1 MYRPFGQYPKA
12 VYRSFTKPEY
22 LEDFLEH
29 GRFRIGHIDSFRS
42 IEDSARRDQSEGE
55 ARYRRPGIVTKVHFS
70 RCSDETFETNEPGDI
85 ETSAQIGNPTYL
97 FCTSRTS
104 IDLNL
109 MRSKFGDFV
118 ALISEPRR
126 LALDL
131 CHYFQTSEYKLAGGI
146 EGCCVQ
152 YTKDTVIQTKL
163 SSIQRAQLS
172 YSQKPEEHKK
182 EKEFR
187 YVAILF
193 SKPQDGEFPTYLE
206 IDLNKKL
213 TYASRI

>member
-1 MYRPFGQYPKA
+1 MYKPFGQYPKA
-12 VYRSFTKPEY
+12 VYRSFKKPGC
-22 LEDFLEH
+22 LEDFLDH
-29 GRFRIGHIDSFRS
+29 GRFRIGCIDHYRR
-42 IEDSARRDQSEGE
+42 IEDSGRRDESEGE

-70 RCSDETFETNEPGDI
+70 RCSDETFETNEPGDV
-85 ETSAQIGNPTYL
+85 ETSARIGNPTYL

-104 IDLNL
+104 IDLNW
-109 MRSKFGDFV
+109 MRHKFGDFV
-118 ALISEPRR
+118 ALISEPRT

-131 CHYFQTSEYKLAGGI
+131 CHYFQTSEYRLAGGI

-163 SSIQRAQLS
+163 SSIQIGQLS
-172 YSQKPEEHKK
+172 YSQKPGKHKK

-193 SKPQDGEFPTYLE
+193 HKPQDGEFPYLE

>member
-1 MYRPFGQYPKA
+1 MYKPFGQYPKA

-22 LEDFLEH
+22 LEDFLDY
-29 GRFRIGHIDSFRS
+29 GRFRIRRIDSFRS
-42 IEDSARRDQSEGE
+42 IEDSGRRDQSEGE
-55 ARYRRPGIVTKVHFS
+55 ARYQRPGIVTKVHFS
-70 RCSDETFETNEPGDI
+70 RCSDETFETNEPSDV

-152 YTKDTVIQTKL
+152 YTKDTVIQTEL
-163 SSIQRAQLS
+163 SSFQIGQLS
-172 YSQKPEEHKK
+172 YSQKPEKYK
-182 EKEFR
+182 EDKEFR
-187 YVAILF
+187 YVAIF
-193 SKPQDGEFPTYLE
+193 FHESQDGEFPTYLE

-213 TYASRI
+213 TYASRS